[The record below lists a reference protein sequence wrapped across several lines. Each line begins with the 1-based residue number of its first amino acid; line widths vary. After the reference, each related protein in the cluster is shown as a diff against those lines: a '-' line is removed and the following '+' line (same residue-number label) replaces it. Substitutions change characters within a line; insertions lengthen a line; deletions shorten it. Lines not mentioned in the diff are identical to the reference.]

1 LHDNDGDLPMT
12 FGRPRTIRRQLTA
25 ALVLLESVFLV
36 LFAVLLVFEEQS
48 SAGTR
53 AELRLRNQ
61 TALLSDNATETL
73 KQGHLDALRHELQ
86 TFISSRAILAVRI
99 TDPQGSVVAEAS
111 KGQQIINWKLGS
123 LQLSSV
129 GSKVQLLPFNQ
140 LLPFKMTGDP
150 GEAVVAL
157 HSGGQLLGYAWVM
170 EDPTTDREAI
180 ANLLKAAMIIGTLN
194 LLGCIAISTLLARSI
209 TRPLAVLTQATRRLI
224 RDPETQHGFPLKIT
238 ESNEAADVARAFNL
252 LVASI
257 AEQRAG
263 LNDTLTLLD
272 SMLANA
278 PVGFAFF
285 DREYRCVRV
294 NRFLADVSGIPV
306 QDYLGCSVY
315 ELHSPETAAGLAAH
329 IDSVFETGT
338 PVRDQEFRD
347 VPAGAEIGR
356 DDSRSWYL
364 NVYPV
369 RFGAEAIRW
378 TGAVFIDVTERKR
391 AEDALRKSEKLAAAG
406 RLAASIAHE
415 INNPLESV
423 TNLLYLLHRHPSLDP
438 EARNYAHLAQ
448 QEVARVS
455 EMAQR
460 TLRFYRQSTLP
471 VEANVAEILN
481 SVLMVYQGRFNALH
495 TRVETRFDR
504 QAELFCFAGELR
516 QVFANLIG
524 NALDASSEAGRLVL
538 AVRRSHNRRTGRAGV
553 RITVADN
560 GSGMPPSVRRRIFEP
575 FFTTKDATGTG
586 LGLWITTEILEK
598 HVATISVK
606 SRQALDGSAART
618 SGTVFT
624 IFFPEQGVVRTSK
637 G

>member
-1 LHDNDGDLPMT
+1 MIL
-12 FGRPRTIRRQLTA
+12 RPRTIRGQLTA

-48 SAGTR
+48 GVKTR
-53 AELRLRNQ
+53 AQGRLQNQ
-61 TALLSDNATETL
+61 ANLLSVEAA
-73 KQGHLDALRHELQ
+73 KALESSHPEWLAQELSA
-86 TFISSRAILAVRI
+86 FIASRAILAVRI
-99 TDPQGSVVAEAS
+99 TDPQGNVIVEES
-111 KGQQIINWKLGS
+111 KSHQQPRWR
-123 LQLSSV
+123 LSALALPSV
-129 GSKVQLLPFNQ
+129 GNKVRVLPFSV
-140 LLPFKMTGDP
+140 TGDI
-150 GEAVVAL
+150 GEAIARL
-157 HSGGQLLGYAWVM
+157 SEGNRILGYAWLM
-170 EDPTTDREAI
+170 ADPTNDRAAI
-180 ANLLKAAMIIGTLN
+180 EGLLKAVLIIGSLN
-194 LLGCIAISTLLARSI
+194 LIACIALSTLLARSI
-209 TRPLAVLTQATRRLI
+209 TRPLSVLIAATRRLI
-224 RDPETQHGFPLKIT
+224 RDPETQHGFPLQIT
-238 ESNEAADVARAFNL
+238 DTNEAADVARAFNL

-294 NRFLADVSGIPV
+294 NRFLAEVSGIPV
-306 QDYLGCSVY
+306 QEYLGRSVY
-315 ELHSPETAAGLAAH
+315 ELHSPESAASLAAH
-329 IDSVFETGT
+329 IDAVFATGT

-347 VPAGAEIGR
+347 VPAEADGSR
-356 DDSRSWYL
+356 DDARSWYL
-364 NVYPV
+364 NIYPV

-391 AEDALRKSEKLAAAG
+391 AEDALRKSEKLATAG

-423 TNLLYLLHRHPSLDP
+423 TNLLYLLQRHPSLDQ
-438 EARNYAHLAQ
+438 EAHHYAQLAQ

-471 VEANVAEILN
+471 IKANVAEILN

-495 TRVETRFDR
+495 TQVETRFDR
-504 QAELFCFAGELR
+504 DAELFCFAGELR

-524 NALDASSEAGRLVL
+524 NALDASSEGGRLFL
-538 AVRRSHNRRTGRAGV
+538 GLRRSHCRKTGRPGV

-598 HVATISVK
+598 HGATISVK
-606 SRQALDGSAART
+606 SRQALDDTRP

-624 IFFPEQGVVRTSK
+624 IFFPEQGVARRTPADAAKSPALTAFV
-637 G
+637 